1 MRNMVSEIETD
12 ICSLSGVVSAHV
24 VLSPDGREIDEVHVV
39 ATFDKS
45 PKQIVRDIE
54 SLILSNHNIRIDHKK
69 ISIAQLKDLG
79 IEATQAKP
87 LEEKPKSTVERIRF
101 VSARSNTYG
110 LRWEVTVELDRGGI
124 PASATVNGAAS
135 RRNKGRLVAQATA
148 EALNNFLGDKQ
159 AVAVEDVHTLDAGGY
174 KAVVVMISMLTDRA
188 EKILAG
194 SSLLEDD
201 MPKSVVQATLD
212 AVNRAL

>member
-1 MRNMVSEIETD
+1 MRNIASEIETG

-24 VLSPDGREIDEVHVV
+24 VLSPDGREIEEVHVV

-45 PKQIVRDIE
+45 PKQVVRDIE

-69 ISIAQLKDLG
+69 ISIAQLKDLAV
-79 IEATQAKP
+79 ETPQAKP
-87 LEEKPKSTVERIRF
+87 VEEKAKTEVERIRF

-110 LRWEVTVELDRGGI
+110 LRWEVTVELERGGI

-135 RRNKGRLVAQATA
+135 RRNKTRLVAQATA

-159 AVAVEDVHTLDAGGY
+159 AVAVEEVLTLDAGGY
-174 KAVVVMISMLTDRA
+174 KAVVVMISILTDRT

-201 MPKSVVQATLD
+201 MPKSVVRATLD
-212 AVNRAL
+212 AINRAL

>member
-1 MRNMVSEIETD
+1 MRNIASEIETD

-24 VLSPDGREIDEVHVV
+24 VLNPDGLEIDEVHVV
-39 ATFDKS
+39 ATLDKS

-54 SLILSNHNIRIDHKK
+54 SLILSSHNIRIDHKK

-79 IEATQAKP
+79 PKATQVKP
-87 LEEKPKSTVERIRF
+87 AEEKAKTAVERIRF

-110 LRWEVTVELDRGGI
+110 LRWEVIVELERAGI
-124 PASATVNGAAS
+124 PASATMNGAAS
-135 RRNKGRLVAQATA
+135 RRNKTRLVAQATA

-159 AVAVEDVHTLDAGGY
+159 AVAVEEVLTLDAGGY
-174 KAVVVMISMLTDRA
+174 KAVVVMMSMLTDRA

-212 AVNRAL
+212 AINRAL